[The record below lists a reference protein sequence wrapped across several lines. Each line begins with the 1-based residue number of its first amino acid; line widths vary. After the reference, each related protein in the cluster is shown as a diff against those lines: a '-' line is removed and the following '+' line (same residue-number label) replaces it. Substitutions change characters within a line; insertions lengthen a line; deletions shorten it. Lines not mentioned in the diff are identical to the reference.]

1 MIERLVAG
9 VLDACDRLLTDTT
22 SVNQVRALQL
32 MFDLKFLANILAAS
46 THDDSQVSVTD
57 SVFTRWYLPSKKLS
71 DEVLMWLSV
80 WSEVQTVCI
89 WSS

>member
-9 VLDACDRLLTDTT
+9 VLDACDRLLTDTA

-57 SVFTRWYLPSKKLS
+57 SVFTRCKKLS